1 MILKRIILCI
11 SIIALF
17 ASMLNAAPK
26 PDDLV
31 FFVNKES
38 VSAASI
44 SLKELEQIFLSKLT
58 EWPDKKSGAIVPYN
72 MALDTPE
79 RTALAKLVLSKSA
92 DDEKKYWVQKRIEGK
107 ENPPDS
113 KKTAIMVQM
122 MTSNMKGA
130 VGYCFFKDFKDNP
143 KLSLI
148 KIDGKEGL
156 SE

>member
-1 MILKRIILCI
+1 MIKHFILCI
-11 SIIALF
+11 SLIALF

-44 SLKELEQIFLSKLT
+44 TIKELEQIFLSKLT

-72 MALDTPE
+72 LALDTPE
-79 RTALAKLVLSKSA
+79 RNALAKLVLGKTA

-113 KKTAIMVQM
+113 KKTAVMVQM

-130 VGYCFFKDFKDNP
+130 VGYCFFKDFKENP
-143 KLSLI
+143 KLALI
-148 KIDGKEGL
+148 KIGDKEGL